1 MQSKSSKGA
10 NTASA
15 HVLEAQRLRARQ
27 QVVAKID
34 SDLHSIDELVF
45 VIATQASGEDSFETQ
60 AQNRRIVSRVSND
73 NKSRLSTL
81 RTAISNDDVGN
92 VTVEDITIAALL
104 ATANKHIAPK
114 TSQVQQLSTI
124 DEIHYT
130 IDLKVQE
137 LKSAEEIDMTS
148 LEFLQSAKQIMISER
163 YNFLDLTVIR
173 DSLASWMDQADILQ
187 ALLLKGPQAS
197 DSSIAPTL

>member
-1 MQSKSSKGA
+1 MQSKNSKGA

-45 VIATQASGEDSFETQ
+45 AIATQAAGENSFEAQ

-73 NKSRLSTL
+73 NKSRLNTL
-81 RTAISNDDVGN
+81 RTAISNDDVSK
-92 VTVEDITIAALL
+92 VTVEDIIVASLL

-114 TSQVQQLSTI
+114 TSQVTQLSTI
-124 DEIHYT
+124 DEIHYA
-130 IDLKVQE
+130 IDLKILE
-137 LKSAEEIDMTS
+137 LKEAAEIDITS
-148 LEFLQSAKQIMISER
+148 LGFLQSAKQIMISDE

-173 DSLASWMDQADILQ
+173 NSLSNWMDQADILQ
-187 ALLLKGPQAS
+187 ALLLEGPQVS
-197 DSSIAPTL
+197 DSPAGPSL

>member
-1 MQSKSSKGA
+1 MQSKNSKGA

-45 VIATQASGEDSFETQ
+45 VIATQAAGENSFDAQ

-73 NKSRLSTL
+73 NKSRLNTL
-81 RTAISNDDVGN
+81 RTAISKGDVSN
-92 VTVEDITIAALL
+92 ITVEDITIASLL
-104 ATANKHIAPK
+104 ATANKHITPK
-114 TSQVQQLSTI
+114 TSQVTQLSTI
-124 DEIHYT
+124 DEIHYA

-137 LKSAEEIDMTS
+137 LTSADEIDFTS
-148 LEFLQSAKQIMISER
+148 LEFLQSAKEIMISDGFN
-163 YNFLDLTVIR
+163 YLDITVIR
-173 DSLASWMDQADILQ
+173 DSLSNWMDQADILE
-187 ALLLKGPQAS
+187 ALLLEGSQAS
-197 DSSIAPTL
+197 SPTTGPTL